1 MKNILL
7 CNSCSH
13 ENPFY
18 SLNCEKCNAFL
29 RSRTPNINLWE
40 TIWKLFDAPV
50 KTSERIIH
58 ADHKNFLIPILV
70 MIYFKY
76 SLVSIMLSNVLKYQN
91 GKLLETQSNFL
102 VGGIIVIL
110 LIVVFSF
117 VITYINHL
125 TGIKNRFIDNL
136 ALYSYSFTPQIIAL
150 VILTPV
156 EFALFGE
163 YWFTFNPSPMLIK
176 PAASYVL
183 FFIEGI
189 MYLWSSVLFI
199 LSTYA
204 QTRNKI
210 YSTIVGISLTI
221 LIFLAIILA

>member
-7 CNSCSH
+7 CSSCSH

-18 SLNCEKCNAFL
+18 ALNCEKCNAFL
-29 RSRTPNINLWE
+29 RSRTSNINLWE
-40 TIWKLFDAPV
+40 TIWKLFEAPV
-50 KTSERIIH
+50 KTSERIIQ
-58 ADHKNFLIPILV
+58 ADHKNFLISFLI
-70 MIYFKY
+70 IIFFNY
-76 SLVSIMLSNVLKYQN
+76 SLVSIMFSNVLKYQY
-91 GKLLETQSNFL
+91 GKSLETQSNFL
-102 VGGIIVIL
+102 VGGVIIVL

-136 ALYSYSFTPQIIAL
+136 ALYSYAFTPQILAL

-163 YWFTFNPSPMLIK
+163 YWFTFNPSPILIK

-189 MYLWSSVLFI
+189 MYLWSSILFI
-199 LSTYA
+199 LATYA

-221 LIFLAIILA
+221 FIFIALILA